1 VELDEHVWTSPRNAI
16 LIVEAL
22 TEILTEL
29 DPANADYFRTN
40 AAAYVAELEELDAAF
55 AEVVEEAVRHTIV
68 FGDRFP
74 FRYLAHEYG
83 LHYYAAFPGC
93 STETQASP
101 ATIAQLIQLVRDQ
114 EIPFIFTIEFSNQLI
129 ANVIV
134 EDTGAEILELHS
146 AHNLSHADFNS
157 GVTYLELMWRNV
169 EHLREALS

>member
-22 TEILTEL
+22 TDILAEL
-29 DPANADYFRTN
+29 DEANADYFRAN
-40 AAAYVAELEELDAAF
+40 AAAYIAELEALDAAF
-55 AEVVEEAVRHTIV
+55 AEVVAGAVRHTIV

-83 LHYYAAFPGC
+83 LHFYAAFPGC

-101 ATIAQLIQLVRDQ
+101 ATIARLINLVRD
-114 EIPFIFTIEFSNQLI
+114 EAIPVIFTIEFSNQQI
-129 ANVIV
+129 ANVIA

-146 AHNLSHADFNS
+146 AHNLSFADFDG

-169 EHLREALS
+169 EQLREALS